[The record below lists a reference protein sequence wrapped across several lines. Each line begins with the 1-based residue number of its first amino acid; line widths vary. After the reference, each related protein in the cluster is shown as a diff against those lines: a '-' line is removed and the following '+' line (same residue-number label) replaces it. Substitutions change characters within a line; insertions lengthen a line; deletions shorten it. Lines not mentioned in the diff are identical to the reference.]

1 MALNWNTA
9 ARIFI
14 DTKPKVDKSP
24 VWSDSVYYVQ
34 GSIVSKVFVHDSDSE
49 LTYYNWYVNR
59 VSVPAGEAPPDA
71 NGKWTLFISTDPNL
85 PNLFYDSEIYDFIN
99 GAKNDYLV
107 RFAEVDSDVGILQ
120 DQIETLLGL
129 DSDLTVEEN
138 RTTAIENKKIIA
150 NLRDS
155 DASDGKAIVWNTA
168 QNKFVFR
175 TLVRTVNNRLPD
187 ASGNVEINLAQ
198 TKTGT
203 RDERADS
210 DVDGTIFV
218 VSDDSDANVNG
229 TTYIFSDDAREWL
242 RVIGYTDIENDR
254 LYLKTAGGTMTGAL
268 KALTPVADSD
278 VATKAYVDSYSDPE
292 KQDKI
297 VVFDS
302 EGAMN
307 PAGLADGKLA
317 RAEAQGTLWY
327 VKGGVFYKFTIP
339 SQNFSDS
346 AIVDAYFEP
355 VGSLFIRVNTYRF
368 SEAETGRLIVTVNG
382 APVNYGLGTNCSGT
396 LLAIGS
402 FNNFKLNDS
411 QKQFFTILLSSIS
424 FTSNALVTVRYIS
437 HNGVTTQVTLR
448 GNSSF
453 NRVVY
458 SNNFRS
464 FNFGEF

>member
-24 VWSDSVYYVQ
+24 VWSDSVYYAQ

-59 VSVPAGEAPPDA
+59 VAVPPGGASPEQ
-71 NGKWTLFISTDPNL
+71 NGAWTLFISTDPNL
-85 PNLFYDSEIYDFIN
+85 PNLFYDSEIYDFID

-107 RFAEVDSDVGILQ
+107 RFAEVDSDVTVLE
-120 DQIETLLGL
+120 DQISTLLGL

-150 NLRDS
+150 KLKDS

-168 QNKFVFR
+168 QNKFVFS
-175 TLVRTVNNRLPD
+175 TLLKTVNNRTPD
-187 ASGNVEINLAQ
+187 ANGNVEINLAQ

-203 RDERADS
+203 RDERLDS
-210 DVDGTIFV
+210 DIDGTIFV
-218 VSDDSDANVNG
+218 VSDDSDTNVNG

-278 VATKAYVDSYSDPE
+278 VATKAYVDSYSDPA

-302 EGAMN
+302 ENAMD
-307 PAGLADGKLA
+307 PTGLVDGRLA
-317 RAEAQGTLWY
+317 RAEAEGTLWY
-327 VKGGVFYKFTIP
+327 VKSGAFYKFTIP
-339 SQNFSDS
+339 SQNFSDP

-355 VGSLFIRVNTYRF
+355 TGSLFIKVNTYRF
-368 SEAETGRLIVTVNG
+368 SESELGRLIVTVNN
-382 APVNYGLGTNCSGT
+382 APVNFGLGTNCSGT

-402 FNNFKLNDS
+402 YNNFKLNDS
-411 QKQFFTILLSSIS
+411 QKQFFTILLTSIS
-424 FTSNALVTVRYIS
+424 FTSNTLVTVKYIS
-437 HNGVTTQVTLR
+437 HNGITTQVTLR
-448 GNSSF
+448 GNSSY

-458 SNNFRS
+458 SNNSRS